1 MHVNTRC
8 CIYVRILPKPHIQ
21 IFELAHSH
29 IHTPSYIEP
38 LTPHSIIQSLA
49 HSCTHTHTH
58 TYGFFLLSF
67 FLPFCFL
74 SPSLSLSIYP
84 SLLSSIPGI
93 LVYPCLIHSARCQ
106 RIDGYCRRLEDRWS
120 YNEIFWIQELQFPM
134 FAIQTLC
141 RLSIKAPDF
150 KFLYLI

>member
-1 MHVNTRC
+1 MLYICAHITQTTHTDLRAC
-8 CIYVRILPKPHIQ
+8 TLPHPYTLLYRTIDSS
-21 IFELAHSH
+21 LD
-29 IHTPSYIEP
+29 
-38 LTPHSIIQSLA
+38 HSITRSLM
-49 HSCTHTHTH
+49 HTYTHTHIRMVSS
-58 TYGFFLLSF
+58 FFLSF
-67 FLPFCFL
+67 FLPFFFL